1 MNFRVL
7 KMEFCEFFKRFL
19 QKNSRNF
26 KKTKKLREFKAKF
39 KLKFTEK
46 RMKMQK
52 ASFSFEVFPPRKD
65 DAIDKIYRTLEELS
79 PLKPD
84 FISVTYGAG
93 GSANSKGTLDIA
105 SLVKDKYKVPSIVHL
120 PCIHQSKESIL
131 SILNE
136 CKARKLTNILAL
148 RGDIVDG
155 KPVSADF
162 KYASDLV
169 RFIKEQGGFNIYAA
183 CYPEKHIAAKSFVED
198 IHSLKIK
205 VDSGVST
212 LLTQLFFDNA
222 DFYRFK
228 EACDIAKIDIPIF
241 AGIMPVANKRQVLK
255 ITSICGAKIPPKF
268 AKILQKYENNDT
280 AMMDAG
286 IAYAIEQIV
295 DLLTSGV
302 AGVHIYTMNNSY
314 IARRIYEAVHR
325 LL

>member
-1 MNFRVL
+1 
-7 KMEFCEFFKRFL
+7 
-19 QKNSRNF
+19 
-26 KKTKKLREFKAKF
+26 
-39 KLKFTEK
+39 
-46 RMKMQK
+46 MQK
-52 ASFSFEVFPPRKD
+52 ASFSFEFFPPRKD
-65 DAIDKIYRTLEELS
+65 DGVDKIYATLADLA
-79 PLKPD
+79 PLQPD

-105 SLVKDKYKVPSIVHL
+105 SSIMNTYKIQSIVHL

-131 SILNE
+131 GILNE
-136 CKARKLTNILAL
+136 CKARKLTHILAL
-148 RGDIVDG
+148 RGDIVEG
-155 KPVSADF
+155 KGVSEDF
-162 KYASDLV
+162 RFASDLV
-169 RFIKEQGGFNIYAA
+169 GFIKAQGAFKVYAA

-198 IHSLKIK
+198 IHHLKIK

-228 EACDIAKIDIPIF
+228 EACDIANIAVPII

-268 AKILQKYENNDT
+268 AKILHKYEDNDR

-286 IAYAIEQIV
+286 IAYAIEQVV

-302 AGVHIYTMNNSY
+302 AGVHIYTMNNAY
-314 IARRIYEAVHR
+314 IARRIHEAVKN